1 MAIDGRIEGLMRQIV
16 RWLVDR
22 DFEAIEKYSRGRR
35 LSADMIR
42 GAVDDYGRTLI
53 MPPDATFSNLDV
65 IEVQTAAVPTWSVRV
80 DLWTKEEGLSDLSLE
95 CTVIDSGGKELDAE
109 MDNLHVL
116 RNLL

>member
-1 MAIDGRIEGLMRQIV
+1 MALDGRIEGLMRQIV

-65 IEVQTAAVPTWSVRV
+65 IEVQTAAVPTWAVGV
-80 DLWTKEEGLSDLSLE
+80 DLWTKEEGRSDLTLE

-109 MDNLHVL
+109 IDDLHVL
-116 RNLL
+116 